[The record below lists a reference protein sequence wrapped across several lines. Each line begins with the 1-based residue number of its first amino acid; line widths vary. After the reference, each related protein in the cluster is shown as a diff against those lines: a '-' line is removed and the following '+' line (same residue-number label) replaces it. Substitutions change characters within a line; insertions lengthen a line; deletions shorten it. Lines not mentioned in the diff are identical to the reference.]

1 MIGKRRS
8 ANKIYKRAEGEAQ
21 QEADHKRF
29 FLTMDWFLKAR
40 QYVDDFTDSIVEQ
53 ANVAQVQMAEE
64 QTKVLEEVAKQ
75 KQNFEGESQLPWE
88 TSDDSL
94 AILSQDVME
103 QIFSLS
109 LTEQNFSVAPP
120 QLEVMTFVFTEHI
133 PTAMRLLALDANL
146 ARMHAK
152 VIKLLVNSMSF
163 VLQPIFDFV
172 ISSHSYHQKWMR
184 KYSGVITFSA

>member
-1 MIGKRRS
+1 MNHFYDDDFIRSTPIGASLKS
-8 ANKIYKRAEGEAQ
+8 SSFSQKAEGEAQ
-21 QEADHKRF
+21 QVAGRKCYYP
-29 FLTMDWFLKAR
+29 TMDWFLKAR

-53 ANVAQVQMAEE
+53 ANVAQEQIAGE
-64 QTKVLEEVAKQ
+64 QTKVRDEVAKQ

-103 QIFSLS
+103 QILSLS
-109 LTEQNFSVAPP
+109 LTEQNFNIAPP

-146 ARMHAK
+146 AKMHAK
-152 VIKLLVNSMSF
+152 VTKLLV
-163 VLQPIFDFV
+163 
-172 ISSHSYHQKWMR
+172 
-184 KYSGVITFSA
+184 